1 MGTFDCLRLK
11 IERTSNSQIEAYC
24 TDTTMGGNG
33 SGWYPY
39 GFPDLEQEVTYQWW
53 SNNVSTKFA
62 LVELQVDSMG
72 NIDGNVR
79 FLHDSLSPS
88 NTEELGRTLINIY
101 PIPVTY
107 NLNIEAN
114 STDLTTYKMY
124 DMLGNFVLE
133 NTFTKNTQLD
143 LSQLA
148 KGSYLLNITTEK
160 GNTTKKIIVE

>member
-1 MGTFDCLRLK
+1 MSL
-11 IERTSNSQIEAYC
+11 
-24 TDTTMGGNG
+24 
-33 SGWYPY
+33 WYPLQI
-39 GFPDLEQEVTYQWW
+39 PDIEQEITYQWW

-62 LVELQVDSMG
+62 LAELQVDSIG

-79 FLHDSLSPS
+79 FLHNSAN

-101 PIPVTY
+101 PIPTTY

-133 NTFTKNTQLD
+133 NTFTKNTQID
-143 LSQLA
+143 LSQLE

-160 GNTTKKIIVE
+160 GRVTKKIIVE